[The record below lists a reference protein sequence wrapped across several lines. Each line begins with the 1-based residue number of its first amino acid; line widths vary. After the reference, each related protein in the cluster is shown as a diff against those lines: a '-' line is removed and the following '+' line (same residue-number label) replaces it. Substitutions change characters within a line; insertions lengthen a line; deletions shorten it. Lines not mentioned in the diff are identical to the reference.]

1 MRQELGTLQF
11 KQEDEVLPSCVSL
24 GESISLPF
32 PTLPF
37 VRVPITFI
45 HEEKQEIN
53 QKLCNI

>member
-53 QKLCNI
+53 Q